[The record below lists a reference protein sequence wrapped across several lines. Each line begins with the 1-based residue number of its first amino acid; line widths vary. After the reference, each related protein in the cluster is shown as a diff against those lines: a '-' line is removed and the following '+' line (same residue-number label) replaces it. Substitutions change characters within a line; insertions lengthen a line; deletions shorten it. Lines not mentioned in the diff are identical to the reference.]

1 MGVFSDQIIAGL
13 ADYDGRDTSVLLGL
27 GIVLSLATYLFN
39 TTNLI
44 GRCQFD
50 LWVSI
55 IVIEN
60 SLLSL

>member
-39 TTNLI
+39 ITNLI
-44 GRCQFD
+44 GWCQFD
-50 LWVSI
+50 L
-55 IVIEN
+55 
-60 SLLSL
+60 